1 MKREDLKDFHEIMKV
16 TGKRDDFIIRPL
28 EYFQK
33 MYDELG
39 KDHVKLLIVYY
50 EDKPISRNIWYRLWK
65 QSMVF
70 IWCK

>member
-1 MKREDLKDFHEIMKV
+1 MKV

-39 KDHVKLLIVYY
+39 KDHVKLLMAYY
-50 EDKPISRNIWYRLWK
+50 EDKPISRNI
-65 QSMVF
+65 
-70 IWCK
+70 

>member
-1 MKREDLKDFHEIMKV
+1 MKV

-39 KDHVKLLIVYY
+39 EEHVRLLMAYY
-50 EDKPISRNIWYRLWK
+50 EEKPISRNI
-65 QSMVF
+65 
-70 IWCK
+70 

>member
-1 MKREDLKDFHEIMKV
+1 MKI

-39 KDHVKLLIVYY
+39 EHVKLLMAYY
-50 EDKPISRNIWYRLWK
+50 DGKPISRNI
-65 QSMVF
+65 
-70 IWCK
+70 

>member
-1 MKREDLKDFHEIMKV
+1 MVVKEGTREDLKDFHEIMKV

-39 KDHVKLLIVYY
+39 KEHVKLLMAYY
-50 EDKPISRNIWYRLWK
+50 EDKPISRNI
-65 QSMVF
+65 
-70 IWCK
+70 